1 MRISVSITDF
11 SWPGPTTEV
20 ARHLTDVAE
29 AAEAGGLD
37 GLWVADHLLQADP
50 NSRLEAEMLEAY
62 TTLGFLAAR
71 TRRVRL
77 GAMVTPV
84 TLRAPALLI
93 KTVSTLDV
101 LSGGRAWLGLGAGY
115 EHEEARLMGLPAP
128 PGRERY
134 ERLEETLRLAA
145 RMFSGDEA
153 PFHGTHYRLDRP
165 LNVPAPLARPRPP
178 ILVGGMGER
187 RTLRLVAEYAD
198 ACNLFDIPDGGKTVA
213 HKLAVLAGHCEEVG
227 RPRNE
232 IETTLST
239 RIAPGQ
245 SASDFV
251 QHCNELALLGVDHVI
266 VLTAGPWTG
275 SSVEELAGIVKA
287 LAEVP
292 AATGGAGS

>member
-1 MRISVSITDF
+1 MRISLAITDF
-11 SWPGPTTEV
+11 SWPGPTTEL

-115 EHEEARLMGLPAP
+115 EHEEARLMGLPAA

-198 ACNLFDIPDGGKTVA
+198 ACNLFDIPDEGKTLRR
-213 HKLAVLAGHCEEVG
+213 KLDVLARHCEEVG
-227 RPRNE
+227 RDQNA
-232 IETTLST
+232 IEKTIST
-239 RIAPGQ
+239 RLAPGEGAEQ
-245 SASDFV
+245 FAERCAALSA
-251 QHCNELALLGVDHVI
+251 LGIDHAVT
-266 VLTAGPWTG
+266 LTTGPWTSAEIDVLG
-275 SSVEELAGIVKA
+275 AAARLLA
-287 LAEVP
+287 
-292 AATGGAGS
+292 AGPRP